1 MTPICIPELGFS
13 MTEGT
18 ILRWHVED
26 GAPVEVGQALYDLET
41 DKVENE
47 ISSPAS
53 GTFRR
58 QGLEG
63 TPYLVGT
70 QIGYIE

>member
-1 MTPICIPELGFS
+1 VTPLFIPSLGFS

-18 ILRWHVED
+18 ILRWHIDD
-26 GAPVEVGQALYDLET
+26 GAPVDAGEPLYDLET

-47 ISSPAS
+47 IESPAT
-53 GTFRR
+53 GTLRR
-58 QGLEG
+58 TGEVG
-63 TPYLVGT
+63 ETYTVGT